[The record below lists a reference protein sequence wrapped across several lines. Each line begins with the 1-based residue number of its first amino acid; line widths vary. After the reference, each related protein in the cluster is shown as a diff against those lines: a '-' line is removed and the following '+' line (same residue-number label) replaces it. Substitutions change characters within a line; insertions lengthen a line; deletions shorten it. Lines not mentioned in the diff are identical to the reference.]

1 LSFFGPAETPGL
13 SSRIP
18 PSVKDVGE
26 RAAASPGSRAGS
38 RAAPAWQAFP
48 FAVFAV
54 LYAVSFKR
62 WLIPFQDSGREMHVP
77 ARLAAGEA
85 LYRDVGYFFGP
96 LPAYLDALL
105 LRVFGRDLDVL
116 VAWRTLLA
124 LLAVE
129 ALRRLA
135 LRLAPDARVGACA
148 AAFAVAACAF
158 GLGGAWPF
166 PYSVAALEGTAALWW
181 ALEISLS
188 AGSPSRVAA
197 AALVGGLAAGTKVEF
212 LPAAVAVLGFSFFAR
227 RPKAEAA
234 AATLAVAVVGSVPFA
249 ASALLWGRSV
259 LESHGFLVA
268 LHTPPAWKSLYTRM
282 VLFGGNTPEGM
293 LAGAWCDAVFP
304 SVPLLVAALGLSQL
318 APSRWPRALPGV
330 LGAAVG
336 AASALVPGNEELHV
350 LLPVGILVA
359 ALECVLWLVSGPAA
373 RADRTWTAR
382 VAIGVLALAAA
393 VRMPLFLRNPIYGA
407 FAAPLAL
414 VVAVGWMG
422 RIAKSRTFVAGLAA
436 GLTLAQ
442 GYDRWAEYRD
452 RPWEWVSLP
461 GARLYLPPEEARLIR
476 DADALVREK
485 VAPGGYVAVLPEPG
499 LVLFTTGRRSPFVDE
514 QFHPQHQDARGE
526 DEMIEA
532 LRTRAPEVFLV
543 TNRPFGEFGPFAYG
557 HGVLDRF
564 SRAVLDR
571 YTRAGR
577 LGAPPREAF
586 RERRAT
592 EATVWVPSERPIPPA
607 R

>member
-1 LSFFGPAETPGL
+1 MFGKRRIFLS
-13 SSRIP
+13 
-18 PSVKDVGE
+18 
-26 RAAASPGSRAGS
+26 
-38 RAAPAWQAFP
+38 WQALP
-48 FAVFAV
+48 FAVFAF
-54 LYAVSFKR
+54 LYVVSFKR
-62 WLIPFQDSGREMHVP
+62 WLIPFQDSGREMNVP
-77 ARLAAGEA
+77 ARLAAGEV

-116 VAWRTLLA
+116 LAWRAALA

-135 LRLAPDARVGACA
+135 LRVAPDGRVAACA
-148 AAFAVAACAF
+148 TAFAVAACAF

-181 ALEISLS
+181 ALELSLS
-188 AGSPSRVAA
+188 AEGPSRVAA
-197 AALVGGLAAGTKVEF
+197 AALVGGLGAGAKVEF

-227 RPKAEAA
+227 RSRGEAA
-234 AATLAVAVVGSVPFA
+234 AATLAVAALGAAPFA
-249 ASALLWGRSV
+249 ASVLLCGLPAV
-259 LESHGFLVA
+259 ESHGFLVA
-268 LHTPPAWKSLYTRM
+268 LHTPPAWRSLYTRM
-282 VLFGGNTPEGM
+282 VLLGGNTPAEM
-293 LAGAWCDAVFP
+293 LAGAWRDAVFP
-304 SVPLLVAALGLSQL
+304 SVLFVALALGLSRL

-336 AASALVPGNEELHV
+336 AASVLVRGNEELH
-350 LLPVGILVA
+350 LFLPMAIFVA
-359 ALECVLWLVSGPAA
+359 ALESVLWLVSGPEA
-373 RADRTWTAR
+373 RADGGWTAR
-382 VAIGVLALAAA
+382 VAIGLLALAAVA
-393 VRMPLFLRNPIYGA
+393 RMPLFFRNPVYGA

-422 RIAKSRTFVAGLAA
+422 RIAKNRTFVAGLAA

-442 GYDRWAEYRD
+442 CHDRWVEYRD

-461 GARLYLPPEEARLIR
+461 GARLYLPPEEARLVR
-476 DADALVREK
+476 DTDALIRERVK
-485 VAPGGYVAVLPEPG
+485 PGGYAMVLPEPG
-499 LVLFTTGRRSPFVDE
+499 LLLFTTGRRSPFIDE

-526 DEMIEA
+526 DEMIDA

-557 HGVLDRF
+557 HGILDRF
-564 SRAVLDR
+564 SSAILER

-577 LGAPPREAF
+577 LGAPPREPY

-592 EATVWVPSERPIPPA
+592 EATVWVPSERLPA